1 MLLRFLLCA
10 LYKVQARLN
19 KLTFQLHDQR
29 DRLAPSLELRR
40 KYIESAYLNQ
50 IRGEK
55 EMIQSRID
63 RLSPGVR
70 KVFLA
75 SRLQKL
81 NEALKK

>member
-1 MLLRFLLCA
+1 M
-10 LYKVQARLN
+10 QARLN
-19 KLTFQLHDQR
+19 KLTFKLHEQR
-29 DRLAPSLELRR
+29 DKMTPSLELRR
-40 KYIESAYLNQ
+40 KYIETSYPNQ

-70 KVFLA
+70 KTFLA

-81 NEALKK
+81 NAALNK

>member
-1 MLLRFLLCA
+1 M
-10 LYKVQARLN
+10 QARLN
-19 KLTFQLHDQR
+19 KLTFKIQDQR
-29 DRLAPSLELRR
+29 ERLAPNIELRR
-40 KYIESAYLNQ
+40 RYIEAAYLNQ

-81 NEALKK
+81 NQALQK

>member
-1 MLLRFLLCA
+1 M
-10 LYKVQARLN
+10 QARLN
-19 KLTFQLHDQR
+19 KMTFKLHEQRERLT
-29 DRLAPSLELRR
+29 PSLELRR
-40 KYIESAYLNQ
+40 KYIETAYLNQ

-75 SRLQKL
+75 SRLEKL
-81 NEALKK
+81 NAALNK

>member
-1 MLLRFLLCA
+1 M
-10 LYKVQARLN
+10 QARLN
-19 KLTFQLHDQR
+19 KLTFKIHDQR
-29 DRLAPSLELRR
+29 ERLAPSVELRR
-40 KYIESAYLNQ
+40 RYIEAAYLNQ
-50 IRGEK
+50 IKGEK

-81 NEALKK
+81 NAALNK

>member
-1 MLLRFLLCA
+1 MQ
-10 LYKVQARLN
+10 VRLN
-19 KLTFQLHDQR
+19 KLTFELRDQR
-29 DRLAPSLELRR
+29 ETLAPSIELRR
-40 KYIESAYLNQ
+40 RYIEAAYLNQ

-63 RLSPGVR
+63 RSSPGVR

-81 NEALKK
+81 NEQLKNCRLYTYPSPRDS

>member
-1 MLLRFLLCA
+1 M
-10 LYKVQARLN
+10 QARLN
-19 KLTFQLHDQR
+19 KLTFKLHEQR
-29 DRLAPSLELRR
+29 DKMTPSLELRR
-40 KYIESAYLNQ
+40 KYIETSYLNQ

-70 KVFLA
+70 KTFLA

-81 NEALKK
+81 NAALNK

>member
-1 MLLRFLLCA
+1 M
-10 LYKVQARLN
+10 QARLN
-19 KLTFQLHDQR
+19 KLTYKLHDQR
-29 DRLAPSLELRR
+29 ERLAPSIELRR
-40 KYIESAYLNQ
+40 RYIEAAYLNQ

-75 SRLQKL
+75 SRLEKL

>member
-1 MLLRFLLCA
+1 M
-10 LYKVQARLN
+10 QARLN
-19 KLTFQLHDQR
+19 KMTFKLHDQR
-29 DRLAPSLELRR
+29 EMLAPSLELRR
-40 KYIESAYLNQ
+40 RYIETSYLSQ

-81 NEALKK
+81 NAALNK

>member
-1 MLLRFLLCA
+1 MQTC
-10 LYKVQARLN
+10 LN
-19 KLTFQLHDQR
+19 KMTFKLHEQR
-29 DRLAPSLELRR
+29 EKLAPSLELRR
-40 KYIESAYLNQ
+40 KYIEASYLSQ

-81 NEALKK
+81 NSQLNKL

>member
-1 MLLRFLLCA
+1 M
-10 LYKVQARLN
+10 N
-19 KLTFQLHDQR
+19 KLTFKLHDQR
-29 DRLAPSLELRR
+29 ERLAPSIELRR
-40 KYIESAYLNQ
+40 RYIEAAYLNQ

-75 SRLQKL
+75 SRLEKL
-81 NEALKK
+81 NKALQK

>member
-1 MLLRFLLCA
+1 M
-10 LYKVQARLN
+10 QTRLN
-19 KLTFQLHDQR
+19 KLTFKLHDQR
-29 DRLAPSLELRR
+29 ERLAPSIELRR
-40 KYIESAYLNQ
+40 RYIEAAYLNQ

-75 SRLQKL
+75 SRPEKL

>member
-1 MLLRFLLCA
+1 M
-10 LYKVQARLN
+10 
-19 KLTFQLHDQR
+19 TFKLHDQR
-29 DRLAPSLELRR
+29 EKLAPSLELRR

-70 KVFLA
+70 KAFLA

-81 NEALKK
+81 NQQLSK

>member
-1 MLLRFLLCA
+1 M
-10 LYKVQARLN
+10 QARLN
-19 KLTFQLHDQR
+19 KLTFKLHDQR
-29 DRLAPSLELRR
+29 ERLAPSVELRR
-40 KYIESAYLNQ
+40 RYIEAAYLNQ

-75 SRLQKL
+75 SRLEKL
-81 NEALKK
+81 NKALQK

>member
-1 MLLRFLLCA
+1 M
-10 LYKVQARLN
+10 QARLN
-19 KLTFQLHDQR
+19 KLTFKLHEQR
-29 DRLAPSLELRR
+29 DKMTPSLELRR
-40 KYIESAYLNQ
+40 KYIETAYLNQ

-70 KVFLA
+70 KTFLA

-81 NEALKK
+81 NAALNK

>member
-1 MLLRFLLCA
+1 M
-10 LYKVQARLN
+10 QARLN
-19 KLTFQLHDQR
+19 KLTFKLHEQR
-29 DRLAPSLELRR
+29 DKMTPSLELRR
-40 KYIESAYLNQ
+40 KYIETSYLNQ

-70 KVFLA
+70 KTFLA

-81 NEALKK
+81 NSALNK

>member
-1 MLLRFLLCA
+1 M
-10 LYKVQARLN
+10 QTRLN
-19 KLTFQLHDQR
+19 KMTFKLHEQR
-29 DRLAPSLELRR
+29 EKLAPSLELRR

-55 EMIQSRID
+55 EMIQSRIK

-81 NEALKK
+81 NSELNKR

>member
-1 MLLRFLLCA
+1 M
-10 LYKVQARLN
+10 QARLN
-19 KLTFQLHDQR
+19 KLTFKLHEQR
-29 DRLAPSLELRR
+29 DKMTPSLELRR
-40 KYIESAYLNQ
+40 KYIETSYLNQ

-70 KVFLA
+70 RTFLA

-81 NEALKK
+81 NQALNK

>member
-1 MLLRFLLCA
+1 M
-10 LYKVQARLN
+10 
-19 KLTFQLHDQR
+19 TFKLHDQR
-29 DRLAPSLELRR
+29 DKLAPSLELRR

-81 NEALKK
+81 NQQLNK

>member
-1 MLLRFLLCA
+1 MQ
-10 LYKVQARLN
+10 VRLN
-19 KLTFQLHDQR
+19 KLTFKLHDQR
-29 DRLAPSLELRR
+29 ERLAPSIELRR
-40 KYIESAYLNQ
+40 RYIEAAYLNQ

-75 SRLQKL
+75 SRLEKL
-81 NEALKK
+81 NKALQK

>member
-1 MLLRFLLCA
+1 M
-10 LYKVQARLN
+10 QARLK
-19 KLTFQLHDQR
+19 KLTFKLHDQR
-29 DRLAPSLELRR
+29 GSLARSVELRR
-40 KYIESAYLNQ
+40 RDIEAAYLNQ

-75 SRLQKL
+75 SRLEKL
-81 NEALKK
+81 NQALKK

>member
-1 MLLRFLLCA
+1 MM
-10 LYKVQARLN
+10 QARLN
-19 KLTFQLHDQR
+19 KMTFKLHDQR
-29 DRLAPSLELRR
+29 EKLAPSIELRR
-40 KYIESAYLNQ
+40 RYIEAAYLNQ

-81 NEALKK
+81 NEALKKSGGSPV

>member
-1 MLLRFLLCA
+1 MM
-10 LYKVQARLN
+10 QARLN
-19 KLTFQLHDQR
+19 KMTFKLHDQR
-29 DRLAPSLELRR
+29 DKLAPSIELRR
-40 KYIESAYLNQ
+40 RYIESAYLNQ
-50 IRGEK
+50 IRSEQ

>member
-1 MLLRFLLCA
+1 M
-10 LYKVQARLN
+10 QTRLN
-19 KLTFQLHDQR
+19 KMTFKLHEQR
-29 DRLAPSLELRR
+29 EKLAPSLELRR
-40 KYIESAYLNQ
+40 KYIEASYLSQ

-81 NEALKK
+81 NSQLNKL

>member
-1 MLLRFLLCA
+1 M
-10 LYKVQARLN
+10 QARLN
-19 KLTFQLHDQR
+19 KLTFKLHEQR
-29 DRLAPSLELRR
+29 DKMTPSMELRR
-40 KYIESAYLNQ
+40 KYIETSYLNQ

-70 KVFLA
+70 KTFLA

-81 NEALKK
+81 NAALNK